1 MKFLNTLLLLLITPH
16 LYSQVNT
23 VTVSS
28 TNNGVLNA
36 SYTTTKVYVDEL
48 NNITVPLTIQFAP
61 NVTNV
66 TEVEL
71 WTNLNNR
78 DRATNDVNAD
88 GIHDGIIPPGA
99 PETKPE
105 GYVSG
110 PYPTN
115 GYYNAI
121 PVTSVSSNIYTI
133 TTNAV
138 KTGAYRLTLR
148 YKVEGSSAWNYYG
161 GKDHCIV
168 VAPTKA
174 RDMVIYEINVFNINS
189 AGTLFNQRGT
199 FETLTNVNSRVNLN
213 YLKGLGVNTLWFQP
227 FHPITWEARGSD
239 DPGSPYSIKNFFEIN
254 ETATSSYDANDST
267 VVKRQKSMN
276 AFSNFVVAANASN
289 IIVMIDAPFNHTAP
303 DCELGTPQT
312 TALIANAAGN
322 IGNIQGWSMYDAIK
336 SREAR
341 FYSRNDG
348 DAAYSGPASSAANCA
363 VAPDRND
370 FGKWNDTLDVFY
382 GRYSA
387 LVTGY
392 PDAQRSRDVA
402 ANIDDTFDYSTLQGE
417 TGSNGAITRAVWQ
430 YFASY
435 TPYWL
440 VKSGLP
446 ANSSIATQTTNG
458 VGAIRA
464 DFGQGMPPQFWE
476 YAMNV
481 ARSHKWNFIF
491 MTESLDG
498 GNVTLRSARHFEVL
512 NENIVFPLKSANTTE
527 DYKNIILSRRI
538 TYGQSLVLYN
548 NTSHDEEGYED
559 PFEALIRYAV
569 GSTVDGTPMIMYGQE
584 IGTAR
589 TFGFDKY
596 EINFQKYV
604 PHFKQWNSLAPA
616 WYAWE
621 NNSFG
626 VKNLYPVYAGV
637 NKAREF
643 SQAIRSGKR
652 IFLNT
657 QSDPN
662 NSDANIFAVV
672 KYVNEGQ
679 SPNVQD
685 VVFCFVNLRRNSNV
699 ANSFKITSQI
709 ASAIGLQANRTY
721 NVKNIGAYTGVNNE
735 FSSRRDTFLWGAG
748 LTGQNI
754 LDNGIYVSLNRVP
767 ASNGLWSTAPYEVQF
782 LKLYDVTP

>member
-1 MKFLNTLLLLLITPH
+1 MKFIASLLFTLIPFFTH
-16 LYSQVNT
+16 GQVNT
-23 VTVSS
+23 VTISS
-28 TNNGVLNA
+28 TNNGILNA

-48 NNITVPLTIQFAP
+48 NNVTVPLTIQFAP
-61 NVTNV
+61 AVTNV

-78 DRATNDVNAD
+78 DRATNDINFDA
-88 GIHDGIIPPGA
+88 IHDGIIPPAA
-99 PETKPE
+99 PDSKPQ

-110 PYPTN
+110 AYPTN
-115 GYYNAI
+115 GYFNAV

-138 KTGAYRLTLR
+138 KTGAYRLTVR
-148 YKVEGSSAWNYYG
+148 YRVQGSSTWIYYG

-168 VAPTKA
+168 VAPVQA
-174 RDMVIYEINVFNINS
+174 RDLRIYEINVFNANAS
-189 AGTLFNQRGT
+189 GTLFSQRGT
-199 FETLTNVNSRVNLN
+199 FEMLTNNNSRINLN
-213 YLKGLGVNTLWFQP
+213 YISNLKFNTLWFQP

-239 DPGSPYSIKNFFEIN
+239 DLGSPYSIKNFFEIN
-254 ETATSSYDANDST
+254 ELATSSYDANDST
-267 VVKRQKSMN
+267 QVKRNKSMA
-276 AFSNFVVAANASN
+276 AFTNFVAAANASN

-303 DCELGTPQT
+303 DCEAGVTYTAALLSSRAQLPVGFTFNSTIKLSVPQ
-312 TALIANAAGN
+312 
-322 IGNIQGWSMYDAIK
+322 
-336 SREAR
+336 

-348 DAAYSGPASSAANCA
+348 NAAYSGPASSTANCA

-392 PDAQRSRDVA
+392 PDAETSRNIA
-402 ANIDDTFDYSTLQGE
+402 ANIDDTFDYSSLQGNL
-417 TGSNGAITRAVWQ
+417 GSNGAITRAVWE
-430 YFASY
+430 YFAY
-435 TPYWL
+435 YAPYWL
-440 VKSGLP
+440 TKTGLP
-446 ANSSIATQTTNG
+446 AGSSIATQTTNG

-498 GNVTLRSARHFEVL
+498 GNVTMRSARHFEVL
-512 NENIVFPLKSANTTE
+512 NENIVFPLKNATTTE
-527 DYKNIILSRRI
+527 DYKNIILSRRV
-538 TYGQSLVLYN
+538 TYGQSLILYN

-559 PFEALIRYAV
+559 PWEALIRYAV
-569 GSTVDGTPMIMYGQE
+569 GSTVDGSPMVMYGQE

-596 EINFQKYV
+596 EINFNKYV
-604 PHFKQWNSLAPA
+604 PHFKQWNSMGPA
-616 WYAWE
+616 WFAWE

-626 VKNLYPVYAGV
+626 VKNLIPVYTGI
-637 NKAREF
+637 NSAREL
-643 SQAIRSGKR
+643 SPSLRTGR
-652 IFLNT
+652 RVFLNT

-662 NSDANIFAVV
+662 NSDPNIYAVL
-672 KYVNEGQ
+672 KYETNNV
-679 SPNVQD
+679 SPNSQD
-685 VVFCFVNLRRNSNV
+685 VVFCFVNLRRNSDV
-699 ANSFKITSQI
+699 ANVFKVTPQI
-709 ASAIGLQANRTY
+709 AAAAGIQSNRIY
-721 NVKNIGAYTGVNNE
+721 NIKNIGAYTGVNNE
-735 FSSRRDTFLWGAG
+735 YSSRRTSFLWGSG
-748 LTGQNI
+748 IVGSNI
-754 LDNGIYVSLNRVP
+754 VSNGIYVGMNKIPTNNALW
-767 ASNGLWSTAPYEVQF
+767 ASVPYEVQF